1 MSNIVVKAAE
11 FAGKAGNDK
20 LQKAVAV
27 AGAKLEKAAPTIFV
41 VTGVVGL
48 IGAGVLACRSTLK
61 VEGVI
66 DRAKEQLDDV
76 HYCEE
81 RLKGQG
87 PEPEYSSKDAQHDK
101 AVVYARTGLELARLY
116 GPSILLGAGSVI
128 LILSSHRMMEQRNT
142 ALIGAYEMAAAGF
155 KQYRNHIREEY
166 GEDADRRALYG
177 LTTEKIEVEK
187 EDKSGKKRK
196 GKEEIEV
203 FDPNSISRY
212 AVFFD
217 EGSTQW
223 EPNPEYNKAFV
234 IGMQNTAN
242 DLLHANGYL
251 FLNTVYRLLGLPE
264 TSEGQLVGWMMGKG
278 DDFVDFGIYDD
289 AYLRTEKRD
298 FVNGFEPSILLDF
311 NVDGVIYKEI

>member
-1 MSNIVVKAAE
+1 MCIS
-11 FAGKAGNDK
+11 
-20 LQKAVAV
+20 
-27 AGAKLEKAAPTIFV
+27 AK
-41 VTGVVGL
+41 VTRRWTTL
-48 IGAGVLACRSTLK
+48 PRTRSMTRRSFTHAR
-61 VEGVI
+61 VWSWRSSTV
-66 DRAKEQLDDV
+66 RPF
-76 HYCEE
+76 CWE
-81 RLKGQG
+81 RV
-87 PEPEYSSKDAQHDK
+87 PSSSYS
-101 AVVYARTGLELARLY
+101 
-116 GPSILLGAGSVI
+116 
-128 LILSSHRMMEQRNT
+128 
-142 ALIGAYEMAAAGF
+142 AGF

-177 LTTEKIEVEK
+177 LSTEKIEVEK

-196 GKEEIEV
+196 GKEDIEV

-278 DDFVDFGIYDD
+278 DDFVDFGIYDN

-311 NVDGVIYKEI
+311 NLDGVIYKEI